1 MRVFVKLGAL
11 WLLLMGTALSLGGAF
26 LTMLGVAVV
35 AAPSD
40 QYTLLHSDDGRV
52 FLAMGVLTLAMGIGH
67 VAAFAG
73 MWNLRTWGRWLG
85 AATGASGLV
94 GMAWYWGQYP
104 TFWVPVV
111 PACAY
116 GQTLVVAIAWLPTHE
131 RSRVSR

>member
-35 AAPSD
+35 VAAPSD
-40 QYTLLHSDDGRV
+40 QYSLLHSDDGLV

-73 MWNLRTWGRWLG
+73 MWNLRT
-85 AATGASGLV
+85 
-94 GMAWYWGQYP
+94 
-104 TFWVPVV
+104 
-111 PACAY
+111 
-116 GQTLVVAIAWLPTHE
+116 
-131 RSRVSR
+131 